1 MKILKIN
8 LFSIF
13 LLAFSFSI
21 FGQSTDFEETVRTQ
35 HSDTIIGWK
44 AGGKFSLQFS
54 QVSFVNWAAG
64 GDNSISGIGNLDL
77 FLNYTTE
84 NSFWTNY
91 MVVGYGMQKLKDD
104 VTKTEDKLNFTS
116 KYGKK
121 AKGNWYYSGLVD
133 IKTQMSIGYSSDDS
147 DFKISNWFAPAYLFV
162 ALGMDLNASKNLN
175 LFLSPLSIKSTYV
188 LDQQLSDS
196 GSFGL
201 DPGDKARYEFGGYI
215 KFFFKHEIME
225 NISFQTKLDLFSNY
239 LENPQNIDVYWEVI
253 LNLKV
258 NKFISA
264 QLTTNLIY
272 DDDVLIPYDS
282 TGDGVMDSSRPNVQF
297 KELIGVGLAVD
308 F

>member
-8 LFSIF
+8 LFSFI
-13 LLAFSFSI
+13 LMAFSLSV
-21 FGQSTDFEETVRTQ
+21 FGQSTDFEDAVKTQ
-35 HSDTIIGWK
+35 ESDTIIGWK
-44 AGGKFSLQFS
+44 SGGKFSLQFS

-77 FLNYTTE
+77 FLNYSGDNFYWS
-84 NSFWTNY
+84 NSLVLGF
-91 MVVGYGMQKLKDD
+91 GLQKLKDD

-116 KYGKK
+116 KYGRK
-121 AKGNWYYSGLVD
+121 ASGNWYYSGLVD
-133 IKTQMSIGYSSDDS
+133 FKTQMSIGYSSDDS
-147 DFKISNWFAPAYLFV
+147 DLKISNWFAPAYLFI
-162 ALGMDLNASKNLN
+162 AIGMDLNVDENLS
-175 LFLSPLSIKSTYV
+175 LFLSPLTIKSTYV
-188 LDQQLSDS
+188 LDQELSDA

-201 DPGDKARYEFGGYI
+201 DPGDKARYEFGGYV

-239 LENPQNIDVYWEVI
+239 LDNPQNIDVYWEVI
-253 LNLKV
+253 LDLKV

-282 TGDGVMDSSRPNVQF
+282 TGDGVLDSSRPNVQF
-297 KELIGVGLAVD
+297 KELIGIGLAVD

>member
-13 LLAFSFSI
+13 LMIFSLGI
-21 FGQSTDFEETVRTQ
+21 FGQSTDFEETVRAQ
-35 HSDTIIGWK
+35 HTDTIIGWK

-116 KYGKK
+116 KYGKR

-133 IKTQMSIGYSSDDS
+133 FKTQMSIGYNSDDS
-147 DFKISNWFAPAYLFV
+147 DLKISNWFAPAYLFV
-162 ALGMDLNASKNLN
+162 ALGMDLNASENLN

-258 NKFISA
+258 NNFISA